1 MINIRSAEIRENQ
14 RATEVRSCFPLT
26 GHCPASVPGFY
37 PESSWDELLLLS
49 APWNQHPDTEITM
62 TGTTASPQR
71 SVSSQSLHSVSQL
84 LLWLDKA
91 TPTLIYNHHPT
102 HPSAPSCWAK
112 FNLWLPPSPFPTV
125 ELCISTSTTRASG
138 KVSCCSSK
146 NQLEEAFTLIMA
158 GVAMVHRYHSIGCT
172 NHLCCWMTDDKQV
185 CPWLVPGWG
194 LLPSVGGPMWGSL
207 PSGPNKSP
215 CPIGDAVLWKTP
227 SFGSFRG
234 QCGQGFLGFPC
245 NLALSIWSPPSLGSM
260 FPFLSTSSWFV
271 MSVLVQKSPGGC

>member
-146 NQLEEAFTLIMA
+146 NQLEEAFTLIINTQLIWSE
-158 GVAMVHRYHSIGCT
+158 H
-172 NHLCCWMTDDKQV
+172 
-185 CPWLVPGWG
+185 VPGLQWYTDITV
-194 LLPSVGGPMWGSL
+194 L
-207 PSGPNKSP
+207 
-215 CPIGDAVLWKTP
+215 DAQTISAAEWLMTSRCVL
-227 SFGSFRG
+227 G
-234 QCGQGFLGFPC
+234 
-245 NLALSIWSPPSLGSM
+245 
-260 FPFLSTSSWFV
+260 
-271 MSVLVQKSPGGC
+271 